1 MTQKWRMVTT
11 TTDVADWY
19 SGFIPAALRA
29 TAEGKIPDTVA
40 FYYLD
45 KPAIFLQRYCDVLRD
60 INYEAAVENGV
71 KITRGIVAGGGV
83 IYAEPG
89 SEPFVGLVWNKD
101 KHPELPQAPDMVLM
115 KILGAGADVLSERYK
130 LPIRYRPL
138 NDMEI
143 WDPNKKTWRKFM
155 GCGSSGLFNAMGF
168 AWFPNC
174 TKPSELMRKVLVSPA
189 EKFADK
195 VLKDVMER
203 QWNLEEAGVYPKGLK
218 EIDRIRQDWVEIT
231 LQTFKKAFGIEVE
244 EGKWEDFEFQ
254 YVKDFTKQFHSEQWI
269 FARSAEKKFEEI
281 PEGTHLGKAFLKISG
296 GPLIRAYVLREGD
309 TIKDMMFTGTMH
321 MFPGDALE
329 KLEKELI
336 GLKVKDV
343 AAIREKVNWMFR
355 RGGMYPEG
363 VQIGMLEESQLVDI
377 IVQACKQSYES

>member
-1 MTQKWRMVTT
+1 MAKKWRMVTT

-19 SGFIPAALRA
+19 SGFIPSALRA
-29 TAEGKIPDTVA
+29 TAEDKIPETVA

-60 INYEAAVENGV
+60 INYDVAVKEGI

-101 KHPELPQAPDMVLM
+101 KHPELPSSPDMVLM
-115 KILGAGADVLSERYK
+115 KVLGAGADVISERYK
-130 LPIRYRPL
+130 IPVRYRPL

-143 WDPNKKTWRKFM
+143 WDPEKKVWRKFM

-174 TKPSELMRKVLVSPA
+174 VKPTEMMAKVLVSPA

-203 QWNLEEAGVYPKGLK
+203 GWNLEEAGVYPEGL
-218 EIDRIRQDWVEIT
+218 EQIDEIRQDWIEIT
-231 LQTFKKAFGIEVE
+231 LETFKKAFGVEVE
-244 EGKWEDFEFQ
+244 EGEWEDIEFQ
-254 YVKDFTKQFHSEQWI
+254 YVKEFTNTFHAEQHI

-281 PEGTHLGKAFLKISG
+281 PEGTSLGKAFLKISG

-309 TIKDMMFTGTMH
+309 TIKDLMFTGTLQMA
-321 MFPGDALE
+321 PGDSLE
-329 KLEKELI
+329 KLEQELI
-336 GLKVKDV
+336 GLKIDEK
-343 AAIREKVNWMFR
+343 AIREKVQWMFKL
-355 RGGMYPEG
+355 GGMYEGG
-363 VQIGMLEESQLVDI
+363 VQIGMLEEPQLVDI
-377 IVQACKQSYES
+377 IMQACKQSYEE

>member
-1 MTQKWRMVTT
+1 MAKKWRMVTT

-29 TAEGKIPDTVA
+29 TAEDKIPETVA

-60 INYEAAVENGV
+60 INYDVAVKEGI

-101 KHPELPQAPDMVLM
+101 KHPELPSSPDMVLM
-115 KILGAGADVLSERYK
+115 KVLGAGADVISERYK
-130 LPIRYRPL
+130 IPVRYRPL

-143 WDPNKKTWRKFM
+143 WDPEKKVWRKFM

-174 TKPSELMRKVLVSPA
+174 VKPTDMMSKVLVSPA

-203 QWNLEEAGVYPKGLK
+203 GWNLEEAGVYPEGL
-218 EIDRIRQDWVEIT
+218 EQIDEIRQDWIEIT
-231 LQTFKKAFGIEVE
+231 LETFKKAFGIEVE
-244 EGKWEDFEFQ
+244 EGEWEDIEFQ
-254 YVKDFTKQFHSEQWI
+254 YVKEFTNMFHAEQHI

-281 PEGTHLGKAFLKISG
+281 PPGTNLGKAFLKISG

-309 TIKDMMFTGTMH
+309 TIKDLMFTGTLQMA
-321 MFPGDALE
+321 PGDSLE
-329 KLEKELI
+329 KLEQELI
-336 GLKVKDV
+336 GLKIDEK
-343 AAIREKVNWMFR
+343 AIREKVQWMFKL
-355 RGGMYPEG
+355 GGMYEGG
-363 VQIGMLEESQLVDI
+363 VQIGMLEEPQLVDI
-377 IVQACKQSYES
+377 IMQACKQSYEE